1 MATTVR
7 KEISKDNYK
16 FFIGRVEKIGNGQVG
31 FIKDTQKKAVE
42 LLGKEIPQNVIDA
55 ANNHKAFNIWLG
67 SEVNPIIDSNGYKE
81 EIIVIGDGYDF
92 REVKEYSPSIEKIF
106 ATVTTEIKPHIKGK
120 YFMQID
126 DSWYQQS
133 VRKNF
138 STLEDAVKI
147 ARIMHSELRKVSR
160 HIEATVE
167 ARTVD
172 ISKYYFRSDD
182 WTKFFEID
190 NYGNEKVLRR
200 ETVDVIAK
208 IDNRT
213 VEEVRNDICR
223 YGDNYGV
230 YKNSAAADVEKLI
243 AEVDAVN
250 AEIAAKLE
258 AEEIT
263 AIDDYIVD
271 VDAAAEVEEI
281 NAEIAECTIPVT
293 VLTVRESEIKA
304 AVSKYNA
311 IGEHFDSIMDV
322 AVDEGLPN
330 WEREQKKLI
339 RKHYA
344 AECKEKAKFL
354 RDFFAGIGLPKKV
367 LKISVSYDYSDI
379 LGTVDYTIEISP
391 KTEKINADQLEKI
404 AEYFESRD
412 TEVEVDGFDFYEFD
426 DVLDEEDAKIEINI
440 LSETTPD
447 DTAAIETENV
457 PAAVEEITA
466 EKNSL
471 KAKVAEILNRPH
483 KSVINWKATFDDM
496 KISEILNLQK
506 EFKKYLKLGQIDLAE
521 NVFSMLKTLCK
532 NYREQFAA

>member
-230 YKNSAAADVEKLI
+230 YTNSAAA
-243 AEVDAVN
+243 VN
-250 AEIAAKLE
+250 
-258 AEEIT
+258 
-263 AIDDYIVD
+263 
-271 VDAAAEVEEI
+271 
-281 NAEIAECTIPVT
+281 
-293 VLTVRESEIKA
+293 SE
-304 AVSKYNA
+304 
-311 IGEHFDSIMDV
+311 
-322 AVDEGLPN
+322 
-330 WEREQKKLI
+330 
-339 RKHYA
+339 
-344 AECKEKAKFL
+344 
-354 RDFFAGIGLPKKV
+354 PKKFEIGYTYAESNSDGT
-367 LKISVSYDYSDI
+367 KIENPYIYKVIDRTATNVTFEQMNGY
-379 LGTVDYTIEISP
+379 EIYNHHRRR
-391 KTEKINADQLEKI
+391 I
-404 AEYFESRD
+404 
-412 TEVEVDGFDFYEFD
+412 EFD
-426 DVLDEEDAKIEINI
+426 DNGNEYISKKFKMGYVHSSNCISNPLKDKIARLKYRLYFLDVDYLRICRNAYVKIDGEYFTADKFDDYATNYADTFYYKDGDKYIEDAEIYHELKRFERELNANYSELERLENI
-440 LSETTPD
+440 
-447 DTAAIETENV
+447 
-457 PAAVEEITA
+457 A
-466 EKNSL
+466 EKADVL
-471 KAKVAEILNRPH
+471 KAKVAEQKSRRN
-483 KSVINWKATFDDM
+483 KSVIDWSATLAEM
-496 KISEILNLQK
+496 KFEEIFTLQK
-506 EFKKYLKLGQIDLAE
+506 DFKKFLKIGQLELAE
-521 NVFSMLKTLCK
+521 SIFNQIKILCK
-532 NYREQFAA
+532 NYREAAA